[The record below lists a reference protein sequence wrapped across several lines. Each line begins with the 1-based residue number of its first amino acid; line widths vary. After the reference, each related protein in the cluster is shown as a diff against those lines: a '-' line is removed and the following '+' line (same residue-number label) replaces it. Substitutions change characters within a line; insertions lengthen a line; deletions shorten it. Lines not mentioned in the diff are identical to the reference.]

1 MDMTPRRGVVSIVV
15 VALLLLAVA
24 CSSSKKVST
33 GTTTAGSAPSG
44 GGLTVTA
51 KDLAFSPGTLPVKA
65 GDTVTFTNQDNTTHT
80 FTANDGSFDS
90 GREDPGKT
98 FTFVVPSSATAGTTI
113 AFHCEIHAAMKGS
126 LTVS

>member
-1 MDMTPRRGVVSIVV
+1 MGMAPRRGVVSIVV
-15 VALLLLAVA
+15 VPLLLLAVA

-33 GTTTAGSAPSG
+33 GTTTAGSAPAG
-44 GGLTVTA
+44 GPTVTA
-51 KDLAFSPGTLPVKA
+51 KDLTFSPGTLPVKA

-98 FTFVVPSSATAGTTI
+98 FTFVVPTSATAGTTI